1 VTLIRSSFEPD
12 PLPEI
17 GKHEVQLGLLPFA
30 GRMSVREAVA
40 AARRFDHAVR
50 VVSTDA
56 HPGNLPPAGRFAS
69 CTAKAVVLAGI
80 KKAEDSDALVLRL
93 YNTGAKAEEAGL
105 RFDAALVGTVTEA
118 VEVDLMERPLAGSAV
133 AVAAGRMTVKVP
145 GKGIASVLVKFH
157 RPKSGKATPAAT

>member
-1 VTLIRSSFEPD
+1 MNDCKHGHAFADGTLSVTLIRSSFEPD

-56 HPGNLPPAGRFAS
+56 HPGNLP
-69 CTAKAVVLAGI
+69 
-80 KKAEDSDALVLRL
+80 
-93 YNTGAKAEEAGL
+93 
-105 RFDAALVGTVTEA
+105 
-118 VEVDLMERPLAGSAV
+118 RPGGSPRAP
-133 AVAAGRMTVKVP
+133 RRPWCLP
-145 GKGIASVLVKFH
+145 G
-157 RPKSGKATPAAT
+157 